1 MIDFNAY
8 LKEIEKGFQS
18 KLATE
23 HTYRPFLKTFVESFG
38 KDIEAINE
46 PKRRTFGAPDYVIR
60 KREIPLGY
68 IEAKDVGKDLDRL
81 DKREKEQLKKYL
93 DSLNNIIYTNYLDF
107 RWYVRGDVVD
117 TITLAEFDAN
127 GNLQPKADAEKQLT
141 NLIKEFLHKEVP
153 TVATP
158 KELAKRMAS
167 ITRLIRQTIEK
178 ALADEETTKQQ
189 TLHEQFESFKKTL
202 LPNLDDK
209 GFADL
214 YSQTIAYGL
223 FTARCFDNKPPFTR
237 QEAAY
242 LVPKTNPFLRDTFDR
257 IAGIHLDE
265 RITWAVD
272 DLAELLN
279 RTDISA
285 ILQDFGKRTRQEDPV
300 VHFYET
306 FLSEYDPKL
315 RETRGVYYTPEP
327 VVSYIVRSVD
337 KILQTDFELSK
348 GLADSSKVQ
357 SSKFKVQSQN
367 DKDQSPKTEDQIHK
381 VIILDPAT
389 GTGTFLYSVI
399 KQIYKRY
406 ERNKGMWDGYVSE
419 HLLPRIFGFELLVAP
434 YAVAHLKLGLLLEE
448 TGYKFASDER
458 LRIYLNNTLD
468 FTTLKEDADAFSAF
482 INNEATAA
490 REIQQDK
497 PVMVILGNPPYSGH
511 SANTGKW
518 IAGLLRGADSLNEKT
533 TDNYFMVDGQPLGER
548 NPKWLNDDYVK
559 FIRFAQWR
567 IDQTGYGVLAFVT
580 NHGYLDNPTFRG
592 MRQSL
597 MKTFD
602 EIYILDLHGNS
613 KKKERSPDGTIDQ
626 NVFDIMQGVSIGIF
640 VKKQS
645 EQKAPVK
652 VFHKHLYGVREIWT
666 ENVND
671 EKELTGGKYH
681 WLTNNDI
688 STTEFTELNPH
699 SPSYR
704 FAPQDITLKPEYD
717 NYWDITKIFPLN
729 AVGFQTHRDYL
740 VLSPSKIE
748 LINRIEDFINP
759 KNSDEDVRNKYFSH
773 IKVGKYKSGDTS
785 EWTIESSRKELQKIG
800 NVSKWVTKCIRR
812 PFDFQWYFYNPLA
825 VDRGRPSVTNQLIY
839 HSNKAFLW
847 TRPMSPN
854 YEFSV
859 LCSSVAV
866 DQSVVGNKVA
876 GAGGTYVAPLY
887 IYPTEKRG
895 LFDEET
901 STRQPNFSNEFLG
914 DLHAKLKSNFKPEM
928 IENLP
933 RKSKPYLGSTN
944 SLSFTPED
952 IFNYA
957 YAVFHSPTY
966 RARYAEFL
974 KIDFPRLPLTSN
986 YLLFFQLAR
995 LGELL
1000 VELHLLEKD
1009 IESEVTFPE
1018 KGSNAVEFVKYADE
1032 KVYINKTQYFANVP
1046 ETAWNFH
1053 IGGYQVLQKWLKDRK
1068 GRTFSFD
1075 DLEHYAKVVSALSQT
1090 IDLMNEIDET
1100 IKENG

>member
-1 MIDFNAY
+1 MIDFNTY
-8 LKEIEKGFQS
+8 LKEIEKAFQS
-18 KLATE
+18 QLATE
-23 HTYRPFLKTFVESFG
+23 HTYRPFLKSFVESFG
-38 KDIEAINE
+38 KDITAINE

-68 IEAKDVGKDLDRL
+68 IEAKDVGKDLDKP

-107 RWYVRGDVVD
+107 RWYVRGEVVS
-117 TITLAEFDAN
+117 TITLAEFDAV
-127 GNLQPKADAEKQLT
+127 GKLQPKADAEKQLA
-141 NLIKEFLHKEVP
+141 NLIKEFLQKEVP

-178 ALADEETTKQQ
+178 ALEDETTSKEN

-223 FTARCFDNKPPFTR
+223 FTARCFDKKPPFTR

-265 RITWAVD
+265 RIVWAVD

-306 FLSEYDPKL
+306 FLAEYDPKM
-315 RETRGVYYTPEP
+315 REMRGVYYTPEP

-337 KILQTDFELSK
+337 KILQTDFGLPK
-348 GLADSSKVQ
+348 GLADSSKL
-357 SSKFKVQSQN
+357 
-367 DKDQSPKTEDQIHK
+367 EDGSHR
-381 VIILDPAT
+381 VLILDPAT
-389 GTGTFLYSVI
+389 GTGTFLYNVI
-399 KQIYKRY
+399 KNIFKRY
-406 ERNKGMWDGYVSE
+406 EKNKGMWDGYVSE

-448 TGYKFASDER
+448 TGYKFDTDER

-468 FTTLKEDADAFSAF
+468 FTALKEDADAFSAF
-482 INNEATAA
+482 INNEAKAG

-518 IAGLLRGADSLNEKT
+518 INDLLRGSDSLNATATE
-533 TDNYFMVDGQPLGER
+533 NYFMVDGQPLGER
-548 NPKWLNDDYVK
+548 NPKYLNDDYVK

-613 KKKERSPDGTIDQ
+613 KKKERSPDGTTDQ

-640 VKKQS
+640 VKKQNTS
-645 EQKAPVK
+645 LIPARPTEPAK

-666 ENVND
+666 ENVNN
-671 EKELTGGKYH
+671 EKELTGGKYQ
-681 WLTNNDI
+681 WLSQNDV
-688 STTEFTELNPH
+688 STTEWKEIEAVKPFYLFTQ
-699 SPSYR
+699 
-704 FAPQDITLKPEYD
+704 QDATLRDEYED
-717 NYWDITKIFPLN
+717 YWEISNIMNLSANGVK
-729 AVGFQTHRDYL
+729 THRDHFAVSFDEKELLKRINDLRETKFSDEELRKFYEL
-740 VLSPSKIE
+740 EESQNWKLSNARKQIRS
-748 LINRIEDFINP
+748 
-759 KNSDEDVRNKYFSH
+759 NSDWQSDLIPILY
-773 IKVGKYKSGDTS
+773 
-785 EWTIESSRKELQKIG
+785 
-800 NVSKWVTKCIRR
+800 R
-812 PFDFQWYFYNPLA
+812 PFDWRFCYFNHSIVERPRREFIDHVAKKDNLCLCLGRQGIA
-825 VDRGRPSVTNQLIY
+825 VNEDFWDLITVSNLPIDTNAFRRGGVS
-839 HSNKAFLW
+839 AF
-847 TRPMSPN
+847 
-854 YEFSV
+854 
-859 LCSSVAV
+859 
-866 DQSVVGNKVA
+866 
-876 GAGGTYVAPLY
+876 PLY
-887 IYPTEKRG
+887 LYPTEKRG
-895 LFDEET
+895 LFDEE
-901 STRQPNFSNEFLG
+901 SSARKPNFSDEFIK
-914 DLHAKLKSNFKPEM
+914 DFSAKLKLEFVSDGKGDLE
-928 IENLP
+928 
-933 RKSKPYLGSTN
+933 KT
-944 SLSFTPED
+944 FTPED

-986 YLLFFQLAR
+986 PDLFRYLVG
-995 LGELL
+995 LGSQL

-1009 IESEVTFPE
+1009 IESAVTFPE
-1018 KGSNAVEFVKYADE
+1018 KGSNEIEFVKYEDGR
-1032 KVYINKTQYFANVP
+1032 VWINKTQYFDFVL
-1046 ETAWNFH
+1046 ESVWNFH

-1068 GRTFSFD
+1068 GRTLSFD
-1075 DLEHYAKVVSALSQT
+1075 DLEHYSKIVAALNLT
-1090 IDLMNEIDET
+1090 IEIMNVIDET
-1100 IKENG
+1100 IEANGDFPIE

>member
-1 MIDFNAY
+1 MNNFTIY
-8 LKEIEKGFQS
+8 LKEIEKHFQS
-18 KLATE
+18 KDATE
-23 HTYRPFLKTFVESFG
+23 HTYRHALISLIESF
-38 KDIEAINE
+38 DEDVSAINE
-46 PKRRTFGAPDYVIR
+46 PKRRTFGAPDYVVR
-60 KREIPLGY
+60 RGEIPLGY
-68 IEAKDVGKDLDRL
+68 VEAKDVGKDLDKL
-81 DKREKEQLKKYL
+81 DKREREQLKKYL

-107 RWYVRGDVVD
+107 RWYVRGEVVQ
-117 TITLAEFDAN
+117 TITLSEFDKS
-127 GNLQPKADAEKQLT
+127 GNLQPKVDAEIALT
-141 NLIKEFLHKEVP
+141 NLIREFLDKEVP

-158 KELAKRMAS
+158 KELAGRMAS

-178 ALADEETTKQQ
+178 ALEDETHSKENA
-189 TLHEQFESFKKTL
+189 LHEQFESFQKTL
-202 LPNLDDK
+202 LPNLDEK

-223 FTARCFDNKPPFTR
+223 FTARCFDKQPPFTR

-265 RITWAVD
+265 RIVWAVD

-306 FLSEYDPKL
+306 FLSEYDPKM
-315 RETRGVYYTPEP
+315 REMRGVYYTPEP

-337 KILQTDFELSK
+337 KILQTDFGLAK
-348 GLADSSKVQ
+348 GLADSSKVKRQ
-357 SSKFKVQSQN
+357 KAKGES
-367 DKDQSPKTEDQIHK
+367 EEEIHK
-381 VIILDPAT
+381 VLILDPAT

-406 ERNKGMWDGYVSE
+406 ERNKGMWDAYVSE

-468 FTTLKEDADAFSAF
+468 FVALREERADHFSAF
-482 INNEATAA
+482 INKEATAA

-518 IAGLLRGADSLNEKT
+518 IADLLRGSDSLNDKT
-533 TDNYFMVDGQPLGER
+533 TDNYFTVDGAPLGER

-567 IDQTGYGVLAFVT
+567 IDQTGYGILAFVT

-613 KKKERSPDGTIDQ
+613 KKKEKSPDGTIDQ

-640 VKKQS
+640 VKRQNVQS
-645 EQKAPVK
+645 SNFSLSASEARREHAEARTLNGAKI
-652 VFHKHLYGVREIWT
+652 FHKHLYGVREIWT
-666 ENVND
+666 NNVMD
-671 EKELTGGKYH
+671 EKELTGGKYQ
-681 WLTNNDI
+681 WLANNDI
-688 STTEFTELNPH
+688 STTDWTTIEPNKPFYLFTPQDETLRDEYQSYWKITDVMPENSIGITTGDDNRFVKFSKDEFEKDELNLVQKV
-699 SPSYR
+699 SYR
-704 FAPQDITLKPEYD
+704 IFDERFLYYKPEILARSRVEFMQNLSGKKNLALCVLRRPRNELVGNFFVTDKITDKCVISSLD
-717 NYWDITKIFPLN
+717 NAQVFPL
-729 AVGFQTHRDYL
+729 YL
-740 VLSPSKIE
+740 
-748 LINRIEDFINP
+748 
-759 KNSDEDVRNKYFSH
+759 
-773 IKVGKYKSGDTS
+773 
-785 EWTIESSRKELQKIG
+785 
-800 NVSKWVTKCIRR
+800 
-812 PFDFQWYFYNPLA
+812 
-825 VDRGRPSVTNQLIY
+825 
-839 HSNKAFLW
+839 
-847 TRPMSPN
+847 
-854 YEFSV
+854 
-859 LCSSVAV
+859 
-866 DQSVVGNKVA
+866 
-876 GAGGTYVAPLY
+876 
-887 IYPTEKRG
+887 YPTEKRG
-895 LFDEET
+895 LFDEQSSARE
-901 STRQPNFSNEFLG
+901 PNFSGKFIGALY
-914 DLHAKLKSNFKPEM
+914 HKLKSNFKPEM
-928 IENLP
+928 INDLP
-933 RKSKPYLGSTN
+933 RSDKPRFMSPN
-944 SLSFTPED
+944 SVSFSPED
-952 IFNYA
+952 VFYYA
-957 YAVFHSPTY
+957 YAVFHSPNY

-986 YLLFFQLAR
+986 YQLFFSLASFGEQLAA
-995 LGELL
+995 
-1000 VELHLLEKD
+1000 LHLLEKD
-1009 IESEVTFPE
+1009 IESDVTFPE
-1018 KGSNAVEFVKYADE
+1018 KGSNEVEFVKYE
-1032 KVYINKTQYFANVP
+1032 GGKVRINKTQHFENIP
-1046 ETAWNFH
+1046 EITWNFH

-1068 GRTFSFD
+1068 GRLLDFD

-1090 IDLMNEIDET
+1090 VRLMSAIDDLIEA
-1100 IKENG
+1100 NGGFPIE